1 MKKKGKYN
9 TLLLVKAFSLEP
21 NAPLI
26 VTGLKE
32 GVHPLGGQFIAATPL
47 QICYI
52 EGYDCKRPSD
62 CSILKGLRI
71 FWGGPFVAAL
81 PLKICFFNRKYE
93 VK

>member
-32 GVHPLGGQFIAATPL
+32 GVPPLGGQFIAATPL

-52 EGYDCKRPSD
+52 EGYECERPSD
-62 CSILKGLRI
+62 RSILKGLRI
-71 FWGGPFVAAL
+71 FWGGPFIAAP
-81 PLKICFFNRKYE
+81 PLKICYFNR
-93 VK
+93 

>member
-26 VTGLKE
+26 VTGFKE
-32 GVHPLGGQFIAATPL
+32 ATPLLGGQFTATTPL

-52 EGYDCKRPSD
+52 KGYKCERPSD
-62 CSILKGLRI
+62 RSIHKGLRI
-71 FWGGPFVAAL
+71 FWGVRFIATP
-81 PLKICFFNRKYE
+81 PLKICYFNR
-93 VK
+93 